1 MAEDVRDQ
9 LKAAKQLVVENNK
22 ALKAL
27 KEGTREYKRQEKIL
41 NKAKESVT
49 SISTEN
55 KLVLIGSGWSHWT
68 SKNTK
73 NKVKKASRIPIWVIL
88 LAENK

>member
-27 KEGTREYKRQEKIL
+27 KEGTREYKAQLKSLE
-41 NKAKESVT
+41 KAK
-49 SISTEN
+49 
-55 KLVLIGSGWSHWT
+55 
-68 SKNTK
+68 
-73 NKVKKASRIPIWVIL
+73 ASAINNDNCL
-88 LAENK
+88 

>member
-27 KEGTREYKRQEKIL
+27 SSFKGIPHRVEYIGKIKNNDSFDNL
-41 NKAKESVT
+41 NQIKT
-49 SISTEN
+49 
-55 KLVLIGSGWSHWT
+55 
-68 SKNTK
+68 
-73 NKVKKASRIPIWVIL
+73 
-88 LAENK
+88 